1 MDLLAFY
8 RSTIGKKIVVALTGL
23 MLVGFVIGH
32 MAGNLKAFGGVDA
45 NGVHKLD
52 HYAEFLRSFGQDMLG
67 HGGFLWIARIGL
79 LFAVIL
85 HIVAIIQLRSLNKRA
100 RPQGYHSEKK
110 DISKL
115 AVNLMFVGGLSI
127 AAFIVFHLLHLT
139 FGAIHPSF
147 QEGKVFHNIIVAFK
161 NPLITLIY
169 IVVMAFLGLHLYH
182 GVWSVFQTLG
192 LNRPRYDY
200 YIRLSAKV
208 IACVVS
214 FGFMIVPLA
223 ILFGFLSA

>member
-1 MDLLAFY
+1 
-8 RSTIGKKIVVALTGL
+8 

-52 HYAEFLRSFGQDMLG
+52 HYAEFLRTFGQDILG

-79 LFAVIL
+79 LIAVIM
-85 HIVAIIQLRSLNKRA
+85 HIVAIIQLRNLNRRA
-100 RPQGYHSEKK
+100 RPQGYHAEKR
-110 DISKL
+110 DLSKI

-147 QEGKVFHNIIVAFK
+147 EEGKVYSNIMVAFQ
-161 NPLITLIY
+161 NPFITLIY
-169 IVVMAFLGLHLYH
+169 IVVMGFLGLHLYH

-192 LNRPRYDY
+192 LNRPRYDS
-200 YIRLSAKV
+200 YIRLGAKV
-208 IACVVS
+208 IAGTVA